1 MDSDIIEYCI
11 KTIAFI
17 NNNNNNYEKIIAL
30 ILREIN
36 ENDVVY
42 IKTKSVWYKYDKKIK
57 EWNKHNFKLSL
68 AKTSEL
74 YQFFDQILIK
84 YLDEHNNTLSNSNK
98 NKFKRVSKLI
108 ASNILDYKINMNKLY
123 DECCDIFKIDINI

>member
-1 MDSDIIEYCI
+1 M
-11 KTIAFI
+11 
-17 NNNNNNYEKIIAL
+17 
-30 ILREIN
+30 
-36 ENDVVY
+36 
-42 IKTKSVWYKYDKKIK
+42 YKNTLKLNQYGTNMDKKIK

-68 AKTSEL
+68 YKTSEL

-108 ASNILDYKINMNKLY
+108 ASNILDYKKINMNKLY